1 MLEDNYSVFKDIN
14 KLSDR
19 LASDILDAAKTA
31 IKLSDSF
38 KIVLTGGNSI
48 LKTYEILSNSESD
61 WSKWHIYIGDER
73 CLPLKDKD
81 RNDHL
86 INEVW
91 LNNGKIPKQNI
102 HFVHAELGVDN
113 GALHYQGIL
122 NSIGDFDVVLLS
134 MGEDGHTASLF
145 PNHLY
150 DENKSVVVECNSPKY
165 PKDRISMSYSRL
177 NQSKN
182 VFKVINGSSK
192 QDAVKTWLKGKILP
206 INKISGQF
214 EKVFICEK
222 SV

>member
-61 WSKWHIYIGDER
+61 WSKWHIYLSDER
-73 CLPLKDKD
+73 CLPLEDKD
-81 RNDHL
+81 RNDYM
-86 INEVW
+86 INSVW
-91 LNNGKIPKQNI
+91 LNHSPILKHNINFIP
-102 HFVHAELGVDN
+102 AELGVN
-113 GALHYQGIL
+113 GVAHYENIL
-122 NSIGDFDVVLLS
+122 NGVDNFDVTLLS
-134 MGEDGHTASLF
+134 MGEDGHVASLF
-145 PNHLY
+145 PGHSY
-150 DENKSVVVECNSPKY
+150 DDSKSVVNESNSPKY

>member
-1 MLEDNYSVFKDIN
+1 MLKDNWSLFKDVDE
-14 KLSDR
+14 LSR
-19 LASDILDAAKTA
+19 ELACDILVIAKESIELNNT
-31 IKLSDSF
+31 F
-38 KIVLTGGNSI
+38 KIVLAGGMSI
-48 LKTYEILSNSESD
+48 INTYKILGSSESD

-81 RNDHL
+81 RNDRL